1 MSPRR
6 VHHRVE
12 TAAFAV
18 NVNEEDLVMTHHV
31 LEELAA
37 QRQSQLATR
46 AAQERHAAATRPT
59 PSTARRTRRVRPFSA
74 LVALVS
80 RA

>member
-1 MSPRR
+1 
-6 VHHRVE
+6 
-12 TAAFAV
+12 
-18 NVNEEDLVMTHHV
+18 MTHHV
-31 LEELAA
+31 LEQLAH

-46 AAQERHAAATRPT
+46 AAQERHTAPTRPT
-59 PSTARRTRRVRPFSA
+59 GTTARRARGARPFSA